1 MKKLPILRNAKQ
13 IISINELKKKF
24 IILFSILIIFQI
36 QAYPISGKYLKTSY
50 EYPNVILSKKSLK
63 NLESVSSALY
73 QLSITGIVKDSDGT
87 PLPGASVL
95 EKGTTNGVITDF
107 DGNFKIDIKNANA
120 ILIVSY
126 LGFQQREVSAAGQT
140 NISIM
145 LDEDSSKLDEVIVT
159 GYTSERK
166 SDLTGAVS
174 IIQLDETTNQPLASV
189 NELVQGR
196 SAGVDVLRSNAPGGN
211 AAIRIRGFSTIRNND
226 PLYVVDGVPTTTGIN
241 LINPNDIE
249 SLQVLKD
256 ASSASI
262 YGSRAANGVV
272 VITTKKGRNGKI
284 DIAYDGYGG
293 AMTVMRLPDLAN
305 ASEYGNGLWQAFE
318 NDGIT
323 PANDIYGSGS
333 TPVIPAF
340 LDAENTILSADT
352 DWLDV
357 VFNTALVTSHN
368 LSLASG
374 TEASNSFFSLNYF
387 KQDGILKN
395 TGFNRYTFRANTSFD
410 LGDKITVGEN
420 FSLSFSNNT
429 DVNTNTLLGS
439 PVYSAFRM
447 QSIVPIR
454 NINGDFTGYPLNDI
468 QNPVGELFRNRN
480 NDDKTLRA
488 FGNIFAEIEVVDKLK
503 FKTNYGLTLSNF
515 SSTNFSPTF
524 VEPNV
529 QRELASLTKGE
540 QNLLEWTFTNTLNY
554 ANTFRDKHKLD
565 LLGGFESIESELETL
580 SGFRQGF
587 PGNDPNFQIL
597 AAGDAGTQQNN
608 NNKIESSLLS
618 YFGKANYSYDD
629 RYLGSFT
636 IRRDGTSKLANNKWG
651 TFSAASFGWRIS
663 NEDFFSSETI
673 NNLKLRL
680 GWGQNGNQDIPPYV
694 TSSGFLSN
702 PLNSNYA
709 IDGGQ
714 NSVFNGYI
722 LSRNSNADLT
732 WETTE
737 QYNIGLD
744 LDLLNSRLSLTVDYF
759 NKETDDLLLER
770 NLSPISGGTN
780 GSVWD
785 NVGTMTNQGF
795 ELGLNYQNDFER
807 NLRVNANFNLSV
819 IRNELTS
826 LNEGIDFV
834 GIDASSLR
842 NNNFDQ
848 EVSRTAV
855 GQPIASFF
863 GWVADGIFQNQAEI
877 NEHAVQSTRTSPGD
891 IRFRDINNDNI
902 IDDKDRQF
910 IGSPHPDL
918 SANLNLNFVYKNID
932 MTMFFRSSFGSDVY
946 DLTRYYS
953 DFYNLSSYNKH
964 SRIANAWSSEN
975 TGSSIPRLS
984 LNDPNNNIRP
994 SSYYVRDGS
1003 FVRLQSLQIGYNFNS
1018 KVIDAFSLS
1027 RLRLYVNLQNVF
1039 TITGYEGIDP
1049 EVGLQNYSSDNRN
1062 LDIGVDRAIYPPSRT
1077 YTLGLNI
1084 AF

>member
-63 NLESVSSALY
+63 NLESISSALY

-340 LDAENTILSADT
+340 LDAENTIPSADT
-352 DWLDV
+352 DWLDA

-368 LSLASG
+368 LSFASG

-554 ANTFRDKHKLD
+554 ANTYRDKHKLD

-918 SANLNLNFVYKNID
+918 SANLNLNFEYKNID

-1003 FVRLQSLQIGYNFNS
+1003 FVRLQSLQMGYNFNS

>member
-293 AMTVMRLPDLAN
+293 AMTVMQLPDLAN

-340 LDAENTILSADT
+340 LDAENTIPSADT
-352 DWLDV
+352 DWLDA

-368 LSLASG
+368 LSFASG

-529 QRELASLTKGE
+529 QRVLASLTKGE

-918 SANLNLNFVYKNID
+918 NANLNLNFEYKNID

>member
-1 MKKLPILRNAKQ
+1 MKKLAIVRN
-13 IISINELKKKF
+13 LKKF
-24 IILFSILIIFQI
+24 ISNYVLKKEVNIGLLLITVFQI
-36 QAYPISGKYLKTSY
+36 QARPIYY
-50 EYPNVILSKKSLK
+50 K
-63 NLESVSSALY
+63 NDSNNINFINEKFFEKAAWNNQVPYQFSVSGRVTDAS
-73 QLSITGIVKDSDGT
+73 GT
-87 PLPGASVL
+87 PLLGATVL
-95 EKGTTNGVITDF
+95 EKGTTNGSTTDF
-107 DGNFKIDIKNANA
+107 DGNFKIDVDNDSA
-120 ILIVSY
+120 ILVVSY
-126 LGFQQREVSAAGQT
+126 LGFEQLEVSVAGQT
-140 NISIM
+140 NLSIIM
-145 LDEDSSKLDEVIVT
+145 NEDSAKLNEVIVT

-174 IIQLDETTNQPLASV
+174 IIKLNETTDQPLGSI

-226 PLYVVDGVPTTTGIN
+226 PLYVIDGVPTTTGIN

-272 VITTKKGRNGKI
+272 VITTKKGKDGKVQ
-284 DIAYDGYGG
+284 IAYDGYGG
-293 AMTVMRLPDLAN
+293 AMTVMNLPELAN
-305 ASEYGNGLWQAFE
+305 AVQYGEGLWQAFE

-323 PANDIYGSGS
+323 PANDIYGSGNS
-333 TPVIPAF
+333 PVIPAF
-340 LDAENTILSADT
+340 LDAANTIPSANT
-352 DWLDV
+352 NWLEAI
-357 VFNTALVTSHN
+357 FNTAIVTSHN
-368 LSLASG
+368 LSFASG
-374 TEASNSFFSLNYF
+374 TENSNSFFSLNYF

-395 TGFNRYTFRANTSFD
+395 TGFDRYTFRANTSFK
-410 LGDKITVGEN
+410 LGDKTTVGEN
-420 FSLSFSNNT
+420 FSLSFSNST

-439 PVYSAFRM
+439 PIYSAFRM
-447 QSIVPIR
+447 QSIVPVR

-480 NDDKTLRA
+480 NEDKTLRA
-488 FGNIFAEIEVVDKLK
+488 FGNIFAEIEIVDNLK
-503 FKTNYGLTLSNF
+503 FKTNYGLTVSNF

-524 VEPNV
+524 IEPNV

-554 ANTFRDKHKLD
+554 ANSFNDKHQID
-565 LLGGFESIESELETL
+565 LLLGFESIESELETL
-580 SGFRQGF
+580 SAFRQGF
-587 PGNDPNFQIL
+587 PGNDLNFQVL

-608 NNKIESSLLS
+608 NNKVESSLVS
-618 YFGKANYSYDD
+618 YFGKANYSYDG

-636 IRRDGTSKLANNKWG
+636 LRRDGTSKLANNKWG

-663 NEDFFSSETI
+663 NEDFFESETI

-709 IDGGQ
+709 IDGSQ

-722 LSRNSNADLT
+722 LSRNSNRDLT

-744 LDLLNSRLSLTVDYF
+744 LDLLDSRLNVTLDYF

-770 NLSPISGGTN
+770 NLSPLAGGTN

-785 NVGTMTNQGF
+785 NVGTMTNKGF
-795 ELGLNYQNDFER
+795 ELGINYQNNYER
-807 NLRVNANFNLSV
+807 NLRVNANLNLSV

-863 GWVADGIFQNQAEI
+863 GWVADGIFQNQSEI
-877 NEHAVQSTRTSPGD
+877 NSHATQSAGTSLGD

-902 IDDKDRQF
+902 IDDKDREF
-910 IGSPHPDL
+910 IGNPHPDL
-918 SANLNLNFVYKNID
+918 SANLNLNFEFKNID
-932 MTMFFRSSFGSDVY
+932 MTMFFRSSFGNDIY

-964 SRIANAWSSEN
+964 SRVQNAWSLNNS
-975 TGSSIPRLS
+975 GSSIPRLS

-1003 FVRLQSLQIGYNFNS
+1003 FVRLQSLQMGYNFNPKILQS
-1018 KVIDAFSLS
+1018 FSLS
-1027 RLRLYVNLQNVF
+1027 KLRLYANIQNVF

-1049 EVGLQNYSSDNRN
+1049 EVGLQNYASDNRN

-1077 YTLGLNI
+1077 YSLGLNI

>member
-1 MKKLPILRNAKQ
+1 MKKITIQRNLK
-13 IISINELKKKF
+13 SFMSTNELKKKVNTLF
-24 IILFSILIIFQI
+24 FLFSFLSI
-36 QAYPISGKYLKTSY
+36 QVYPSVLENTSTNFAVNNELSY
-50 EYPNVILSKKSLK
+50 EKHFYEKASLRYVYYQSTIKGNVS
-63 NLESVSSALY
+63 
-73 QLSITGIVKDSDGT
+73 DSNGT
-87 PLPGASVL
+87 PLAGASVI
-95 EKGTTNGVITDF
+95 EKGTTNGSTTDF
-107 DGNFKIDIKNANA
+107 DGNFTIDVGDENA
-120 ILIVSY
+120 ILVISY
-126 LGFQQREVSAAGQT
+126 LGFQPREVSIEGQR
-140 NISIM
+140 NLSIV
-145 LDEDSSKLDEVIVT
+145 LEEDSAMLDEVIVT

-174 IIQLDETTNQPLASV
+174 IIKVDQATDQPLASV

-226 PLYVVDGVPTTTGIN
+226 PLYVIDGVPTTTGIN

-272 VITTKKGRNGKI
+272 VITTKKGKEGKVN
-284 DIAYDGYGG
+284 IAYDGYGG
-293 AMTVMRLPDLAN
+293 AMTVMRLPRLAS
-305 ASEYGNGLWQAFE
+305 ASEYGNGLWEAFA

-323 PANDIYGSGS
+323 PSNDIYGSGNS
-333 TPVIPAF
+333 PVIPAF
-340 LDAENTILSADT
+340 LDDENTIPSADT
-352 DWLDV
+352 DWLEAM
-357 VFNTALVTSHN
+357 FNTALVTSHN
-368 LSLASG
+368 LSFSSG
-374 TEASNSFFSLNYF
+374 NETSNSFFSLGYF
-387 KQDGILKN
+387 KQDGTLKY
-395 TGFNRYTFRANTSFD
+395 TGFDRYTFRANTSFD
-410 LGDKITVGEN
+410 LGNRITVGEN

-429 DVNTNTLLGS
+429 DVNTNSILGS
-439 PVYSAFRM
+439 PIYGAFRM
-447 QSIVPIR
+447 QSIVPLR
-454 NINGDFTGYPLNDI
+454 NTNGDFTGYPLNDI
-468 QNPVGELFRNRN
+468 QNPVGALFRNRN
-480 NDDKTLRA
+480 NEDKTLRA
-488 FGNIFAEIEVVDKLK
+488 FGNIYAEIEFLKGLK
-503 FKTNYGLTLSNF
+503 FKTNYGLTVSNF

-524 VEPNV
+524 VEPNT
-529 QRELASLTKGE
+529 QRELASLTKAE

-554 ANTFRDKHKLD
+554 AASFNEKHNID
-565 LLGGFESIESELETL
+565 LLAGFESIESELETL
-580 SGFRQGF
+580 SAFRQGF
-587 PGNDPNFQIL
+587 PGNDLNFQIL
-597 AAGDAGTQQNN
+597 AAGNAGTQQNK
-608 NNKIESSLLS
+608 NNKIESSLVS

-629 RYLGSFT
+629 RYLTSFT

-663 NEDFFSSETI
+663 NEKFFNSEI
-673 NNLKLRL
+673 VNDLKLRL
-680 GWGQNGNQDIPPYV
+680 SWGQNGNQDIPPYV

-702 PLNSNYA
+702 SLNSNYA

-722 LSRNSNADLT
+722 LSRNSNLDLT

-737 QYNIGLD
+737 QYNIGVDLGLLD
-744 LDLLNSRLSLTVDYF
+744 NRLNLTMDYF

-770 NLSPISGGTN
+770 NLSPLFGGTN
-780 GSVWD
+780 SSVWD

-795 ELGLNYQNDFER
+795 ELGINYQNDYQS
-807 NLRVNANFNLSV
+807 NLRMTANLNLSV

-855 GQPIASFF
+855 GQPIASFY
-863 GWVADGIFQNQAEI
+863 GWVADGIFQNQTEI
-877 NEHAVQSTRTSPGD
+877 DNHAAQSTGTSPGD
-891 IRFRDINNDNI
+891 IRFVDTNNDNI

-910 IGSPHPDL
+910 IGNPHPDL
-918 SANLNLNFVYKNID
+918 SANLNLNFEYMNID
-932 MTMFFRSSFGSDVY
+932 MTMFFRSSFGSDIY

-964 SRIANAWSSEN
+964 SRIANAWSTEN

-1003 FVRLQSLQIGYNFNS
+1003 FVKLQSLQMGYNFNE
-1018 KVIDAFSLS
+1018 KIKDVLSLN

-1039 TITGYEGIDP
+1039 TITDYEGIDP
-1049 EVGLQNYSSDNRN
+1049 EVGLQNYASDNRN

-1084 AF
+1084 GF

>member
-63 NLESVSSALY
+63 NLESISSALY

-174 IIQLDETTNQPLASV
+174 IIQVDETTNQPLASV

-340 LDAENTILSADT
+340 LDAENTIPSADT
-352 DWLDV
+352 DWLDA

-368 LSLASG
+368 LSFASG

-468 QNPVGELFRNRN
+468 Q
-480 NDDKTLRA
+480 TL
-488 FGNIFAEIEVVDKLK
+488 
-503 FKTNYGLTLSNF
+503 
-515 SSTNFSPTF
+515 
-524 VEPNV
+524 
-529 QRELASLTKGE
+529 
-540 QNLLEWTFTNTLNY
+540 
-554 ANTFRDKHKLD
+554 
-565 LLGGFESIESELETL
+565 
-580 SGFRQGF
+580 
-587 PGNDPNFQIL
+587 
-597 AAGDAGTQQNN
+597 
-608 NNKIESSLLS
+608 
-618 YFGKANYSYDD
+618 
-629 RYLGSFT
+629 
-636 IRRDGTSKLANNKWG
+636 
-651 TFSAASFGWRIS
+651 
-663 NEDFFSSETI
+663 
-673 NNLKLRL
+673 
-680 GWGQNGNQDIPPYV
+680 
-694 TSSGFLSN
+694 
-702 PLNSNYA
+702 
-709 IDGGQ
+709 
-714 NSVFNGYI
+714 
-722 LSRNSNADLT
+722 
-732 WETTE
+732 
-737 QYNIGLD
+737 
-744 LDLLNSRLSLTVDYF
+744 
-759 NKETDDLLLER
+759 
-770 NLSPISGGTN
+770 
-780 GSVWD
+780 
-785 NVGTMTNQGF
+785 
-795 ELGLNYQNDFER
+795 
-807 NLRVNANFNLSV
+807 
-819 IRNELTS
+819 
-826 LNEGIDFV
+826 
-834 GIDASSLR
+834 
-842 NNNFDQ
+842 
-848 EVSRTAV
+848 
-855 GQPIASFF
+855 
-863 GWVADGIFQNQAEI
+863 
-877 NEHAVQSTRTSPGD
+877 
-891 IRFRDINNDNI
+891 
-902 IDDKDRQF
+902 
-910 IGSPHPDL
+910 
-918 SANLNLNFVYKNID
+918 
-932 MTMFFRSSFGSDVY
+932 
-946 DLTRYYS
+946 
-953 DFYNLSSYNKH
+953 
-964 SRIANAWSSEN
+964 
-975 TGSSIPRLS
+975 
-984 LNDPNNNIRP
+984 
-994 SSYYVRDGS
+994 
-1003 FVRLQSLQIGYNFNS
+1003 
-1018 KVIDAFSLS
+1018 
-1027 RLRLYVNLQNVF
+1027 
-1039 TITGYEGIDP
+1039 
-1049 EVGLQNYSSDNRN
+1049 
-1062 LDIGVDRAIYPPSRT
+1062 
-1077 YTLGLNI
+1077 
-1084 AF
+1084 

>member
-36 QAYPISGKYLKTSY
+36 QAYPISGKYLKTGY

-293 AMTVMRLPDLAN
+293 AMTVMQLPDLAN

-340 LDAENTILSADT
+340 LDAENTIPSADT
-352 DWLDV
+352 DWLDA

-368 LSLASG
+368 LSFASG

-529 QRELASLTKGE
+529 QRVLASLTKGE

-918 SANLNLNFVYKNID
+918 NANLNLNFEYKNID